1 MRPRFR
7 SRLTYS
13 DVVEYVGWLRE
24 SAMFVLDAPPLED
37 WLAAKIPDPDDAYLL
52 ALAREYR
59 ADYLVTGDHGLLG
72 VSNLFASATL
82 DLPNLAVLTLGASF
96 SRSNPRE
103 AEAHSPNCTECAFC
117 ELRLEGV
124 LGSSPSL
131 PRAVRN
137 GLASGLR

>member
-1 MRPRFR
+1 MLVSYDPLYELEAVLMRPRFR

-37 WLAAKIPDPDDAYLL
+37 WLAAKVPDPDDAYLL

-82 DLPNLAVLTLGASF
+82 DLPNLAVLT
-96 SRSNPRE
+96 PRGFVQQIE
-103 AEAHSPNCTECAFC
+103 PS
-117 ELRLEGV
+117 
-124 LGSSPSL
+124 GS
-131 PRAVRN
+131 
-137 GLASGLR
+137 